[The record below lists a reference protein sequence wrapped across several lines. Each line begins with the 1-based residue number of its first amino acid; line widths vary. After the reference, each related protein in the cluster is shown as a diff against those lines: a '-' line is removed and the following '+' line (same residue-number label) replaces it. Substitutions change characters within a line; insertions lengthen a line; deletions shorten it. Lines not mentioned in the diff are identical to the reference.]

1 MDAILI
7 TFVVI
12 SQIDNRDPLSQYG
25 LLAGLLRLQ
34 LGSLRGYRR
43 GGMHVCSMYV
53 PYRQQYPV
61 CIIKLYVHSS
71 AVETKTNQRYFTY
84 CNSVLPVMQAENE
97 GG

>member
-1 MDAILI
+1 
-7 TFVVI
+7 
-12 SQIDNRDPLSQYG
+12 
-25 LLAGLLRLQ
+25 
-34 LGSLRGYRR
+34 
-43 GGMHVCSMYV
+43 MYV

-97 GG
+97 GGQHAGIAKEKCDGEINVDN